1 MDAGSRH
8 RFHIGLTKLPQGMP
22 FRCGTPPEQILGVQR
37 FKARLGELAAAL
49 GGVDPRPCQPVELL
63 DGQNDRLAVPVRR
76 QQITRGVLF
85 LLALDVDA
93 VSPVAGAG
101 DQEQVELLSG

>member
-1 MDAGSRH
+1 MA
-8 RFHIGLTKLPQGMP
+8 L
-22 FRCGTPPEQILGVQR
+22 PEQILCVQGL
-37 FKARLGELAAAL
+37 KARLGKLAAAL
-49 GGVDPRPCQPVELL
+49 GGVDPHSRQPVELL
-63 DGQNDRLAVPVRR
+63 DGQNDRLAVPVCR